1 MDNENS
7 LDEKYSELKKCLAC
21 GKQYRT
27 MEEFISHAKGPWHG
41 ELIISSYSNYI
52 HERETSNIMKLIE
65 YCDGDPFG
73 SPCGV

>member
-7 LDEKYSELKKCLAC
+7 IDENYSEFKKYLAC

-27 MEEFISHAKGPWHG
+27 LKEFINHAKDPWHD

-52 HERETSNIMKLIE
+52 DERETSKI
-65 YCDGDPFG
+65 
-73 SPCGV
+73 